1 MKHRLQCL
9 IYNQVSQRDRVMN
22 INEIVAMT
30 LRIVTVKMALN
41 GLDIGLTMPYTKI
54 PPPFGGKDEPFAFKT
69 IKLNTYLPFWFE
81 TSKNCLTHVR
91 T

>member
-1 MKHRLQCL
+1 MCFVQVVTKVMKHRLQCL

-54 PPPFGGKDEPFAFKT
+54 PPLVVKMNP
-69 IKLNTYLPFWFE
+69 LPLKRL
-81 TSKNCLTHVR
+81 S
-91 T
+91 